1 MGHSTL
7 IRINSFVAIYYN
19 TRHSFFIWEH
29 KTQFKGKKGRIKME
43 LLYEGKA
50 KKIYLTENE
59 DEVILEYKDS
69 LTAGDGAKKG
79 EFEEKGK
86 INAQVTGLIYE
97 YLQLDGIDTHLVEQ
111 ISEDKIRC
119 TKVEIIPLEI
129 VVRNIVAGSFSRR
142 YDIKE
147 GKELKE
153 PLVELFLKEDALNDP
168 LITDDAAIILGLITE
183 FELSYLKTITLQ
195 INTLLKEL
203 FGQMNLNLVDYK
215 LEFGKTRS
223 GKILL
228 ADEITQDTVRV
239 WDKETGE
246 KKDKDRFRRDL
257 GNVKETYEA
266 FLEEL
271 KGLKRSKVSIETI
284 TNLRVEQKE
293 GIMDPV
299 GEITKKSLT
308 RLGYTYV
315 EEVEVGKTM
324 SLRTKGTLNDQFY
337 EDLKKMNSKLLS
349 NPLVEK
355 TTFRFSNK

>member
-1 MGHSTL
+1 
-7 IRINSFVAIYYN
+7 
-19 TRHSFFIWEH
+19 
-29 KTQFKGKKGRIKME
+29 ME

-50 KKIYLTENE
+50 KKIFLTEKE

-79 EFEEKGK
+79 EFEGKGR
-86 INAQVTGLIYE
+86 INTQVTALIFE
-97 YLQLDGIDTHLVEQ
+97 YLNFNGIDTHLLEQ
-111 ISEDKIRC
+111 ITEDRLKC
-119 TKVEIIPLEI
+119 KKVTIIPLEV
-129 VVRNIVAGSFSRR
+129 VVRNVVAGSFSRR
-142 YDIKE
+142 YGIEE
-147 GKELKE
+147 GKELSK
-153 PLVELFLKEDALNDP
+153 PLVELFLKEDELNDP
-168 LITDDAAIILGLITE
+168 LITADAAVILGLINE
-183 FELSYLKTITLQ
+183 FELSYIKTITLQ

-203 FGQMNLNLVDYK
+203 FNKMNLKLVDYK
-215 LEFGKTRS
+215 LEFGKTEK
-223 GKILL
+223 GKIIL

-266 FLEEL
+266 FLNDL
-271 KGLKRSKVSIETI
+271 KEISKSSVPIKTI
-284 TNLRVEQKE
+284 TTLKIDQKE

-299 GEITKKSLT
+299 GEITKKSLE

-324 SLRTKGTLNDQFY
+324 VLQTKGVLNDQY
-337 EDLKKMNSKLLS
+337 YSDLTKMNSKLLS

-355 TTFRFSNK
+355 TTFRFSDK

>member
-1 MGHSTL
+1 
-7 IRINSFVAIYYN
+7 
-19 TRHSFFIWEH
+19 
-29 KTQFKGKKGRIKME
+29 ME

-69 LTAGDGAKKG
+69 LTAGNGAKKG

-86 INAQVTGLIYE
+86 INAQVTWLIYE
-97 YLQLDGIDTHLVEQ
+97 YLQLNGVDTHLIEQ
-111 ISEDKIRC
+111 LTEDKIRC
-119 TKVEIIPLEI
+119 TKVEIIPLEV

-142 YDIKE
+142 YGIAEGEKIK
-147 GKELKE
+147 K
-153 PLVELFLKEDALNDP
+153 PLVELFLKEDELNDP

-195 INTLLKEL
+195 IHTLLQEL
-203 FGQMNLNLVDYK
+203 FSQMNLNLVDYK
-215 LEFGKTRS
+215 LEFGRTKT

-257 GNVKETYEA
+257 GNVKETYEN
-266 FLEEL
+266 FLTEL
-271 KGLKRSKVSIETI
+271 KEVRKKSIPIETV
-284 TNLRVEQKE
+284 THLRIEQKE

-324 SLRTKGTLNDQFY
+324 SLRTKGALNDQFY
-337 EDLKKMNSKLLS
+337 EDLRKMNSKLLS

-355 TTFRFSNK
+355 TTFRFTNK

>member
-1 MGHSTL
+1 
-7 IRINSFVAIYYN
+7 
-19 TRHSFFIWEH
+19 
-29 KTQFKGKKGRIKME
+29 ME

-50 KKIYLTENE
+50 KKIYLTEKE

-69 LTAGDGAKKG
+69 LTAGNGAKKG
-79 EFEEKGK
+79 EFTGKGI
-86 INAQVTGLIYE
+86 INAQVTALIFD
-97 YLQLDGIDTHLVEQ
+97 YLSLNGIDTHLIELLT
-111 ISEDKIRC
+111 EDTIKC

-142 YDIKE
+142 YDIEE

-153 PLVELFLKEDALNDP
+153 PLVELFLKEDKLNDP
-168 LITDDAAIILGLITE
+168 LITDDAAIILELITE

-203 FGQMNLNLVDYK
+203 FSQMNLNLVDYK
-215 LEFGKTRS
+215 LEYGRTKD

-239 WDKETGE
+239 WDKDTGE

-257 GNVKETYEA
+257 GNVKETYET

-271 KGLKRSKVSIETI
+271 KAIRKREVSVETI
-284 TNLRVEQKE
+284 TNLRIEQKE

-308 RLGYTYV
+308 RLGYVYV

>member
-1 MGHSTL
+1 
-7 IRINSFVAIYYN
+7 
-19 TRHSFFIWEH
+19 
-29 KTQFKGKKGRIKME
+29 ME

-50 KKIYLTENE
+50 KKIFLTENE

-79 EFEEKGK
+79 EFEGKGS
-86 INAQVTGLIYE
+86 INAQVTALIFE
-97 YLQLDGIDTHLVEQ
+97 YLNFNKIDTHLIEQ
-111 ISEDKIRC
+111 LTEDTIKC
-119 TKVEIIPLEI
+119 TKVEIIPLEV
-129 VVRNIVAGSFSRR
+129 VVRNVVAGSFSRR
-142 YDIKE
+142 YGINE
-147 GKELKE
+147 GKELSE
-153 PLVELFLKEDALNDP
+153 PLVELFLKEDRLNDP
-168 LITDDAAIILGLITE
+168 LITADAAVILGLINK
-183 FELSYLKTITLQ
+183 FDLSYIKTITLQ

-203 FGQMNLNLVDYK
+203 FNKMNLNLVDYK
-215 LEFGKTRS
+215 LEFGRTKK

-257 GNVKETYEA
+257 GNVKETYEN
-266 FLEEL
+266 FLAEL
-271 KGLKRSKVSIETI
+271 KEIRKSEIPIETI
-284 TNLRVEQKE
+284 TTLKIEQKE

-299 GEITKKSLT
+299 GDITKKSLK